1 MQKKIKSLVCN
12 YLRRRVFDGSFCFHE
27 ERSKERKRKEQ
38 KKRNFNCVFNK

>member
-1 MQKKIKSLVCN
+1 MQKKIKSLVRKD
-12 YLRRRVFDGSFCFHE
+12 LQRDVFDSSFCFHE